1 MINEF
6 KDNGKEVTKKL
17 TPDERFA
24 KLKEA
29 AENDPRFKDYDIQ
42 RYNTNDLSDLYEY
55 ADDIVKRKKEEEDKN
70 EPN

>member
-6 KDNGKEVTKKL
+6 KDNSKEVTKKL

-42 RYNTNDLSDLYEY
+42 RHNDSGFSDIIEY
-55 ADDIVKRKKEEEDKN
+55 WNSIRNKN
-70 EPN
+70 IDNE

>member
-6 KDNGKEVTKKL
+6 KDNGKEVVKKL

-29 AENDPRFKDYDIQ
+29 AENDPRFKDCDIQ
-42 RYNTNDLSDLYEY
+42 RHNQIDFGDILDGFIEY
-55 ADDIVKRKKEEEDKN
+55 QKK
-70 EPN
+70 